1 MVVVLPLVVLPLVVV
16 VEVVP
21 VLEVVPTLL
30 LAYLQA
36 LQLLTPQV
44 GPPVQLPL
52 RGRLPLLQV
61 TH

>member
-1 MVVVLPLVVLPLVVV
+1 MVVLLAVVVLLLVVV
-16 VEVVP
+16 VVP

-30 LAYLQA
+30 LAYLHA
-36 LQLLTPQV
+36 LQLLTPQL